1 MPTALG
7 APPARLKLLV
17 DKDEAIRILR
27 THIEV
32 GSAIKK
38 QRLRSALA
46 LEAAREQKLKWT
58 QQTNAVLGQ
67 LFSSEEVTEEFN
79 DWVGKILPE
88 YADLAQFIERFYDE
102 MDHRVG
108 RLNEIIKRIESE
120 PDIVPRRVP
129 PQPAM
134 AKPPTPMMQQP
145 QSSSSDSPPAPAHPS
160 PAPPAPSHHHR
171 VGALIVRTHDESAE
185 QSVREF
191 VTKLGPELIVVSNT
205 TDRQSGLIETLS
217 HHKEI
222 RFILLLAPENAPA
235 EDEAA
240 AGSFRR
246 SVFELGYCCGRLG
259 LERICILHTA
269 GRGLVRDEHGILHIP
284 LYECEGWQLHLAK
297 HLKRS

>member
-88 YADLAQFIERFYDE
+88 YADLAQFIERFY
-102 MDHRVG
+102 
-108 RLNEIIKRIESE
+108 
-120 PDIVPRRVP
+120 
-129 PQPAM
+129 
-134 AKPPTPMMQQP
+134 
-145 QSSSSDSPPAPAHPS
+145 
-160 PAPPAPSHHHR
+160 
-171 VGALIVRTHDESAE
+171 
-185 QSVREF
+185 
-191 VTKLGPELIVVSNT
+191 
-205 TDRQSGLIETLS
+205 
-217 HHKEI
+217 
-222 RFILLLAPENAPA
+222 
-235 EDEAA
+235 
-240 AGSFRR
+240 
-246 SVFELGYCCGRLG
+246 
-259 LERICILHTA
+259 
-269 GRGLVRDEHGILHIP
+269 
-284 LYECEGWQLHLAK
+284 
-297 HLKRS
+297 